1 VFVQKSKKVITM
13 NQKQR
18 LLDYL
23 EAGNTVTTLD
33 AFRKLGITRIS
44 AVVYDL
50 KKEGHKLITE
60 RVTVKNHYGEKC
72 SVCRWSLPC
81 N

>member
-1 VFVQKSKKVITM
+1 MT
-13 NQKQR
+13 QKQR

-23 EAGNTVTTLD
+23 YEGNTVTTLD

-50 KKEGHKLITE
+50 KKDGHNLITE
-60 RVTVKNHYGEKC
+60 RVSVKNRYGEKC

-81 N
+81 S